1 MIQAFQFTDL
11 PVVYEIIN
19 DSAQAY
25 KGIIPADRWHEPY
38 MPLNELIEQIESGV
52 QFFCYKEDGLILGV
66 MGIQDKQD
74 VMLIRHAYVRT
85 IVRNKGIGRELLTYL
100 CQTTT
105 LPILIG
111 TWADATW
118 AIAFYQRNGFHL
130 VNPSHKNDLL
140 KTYWHIPERQVE
152 TSVVLSNKVYHHT
165 EKLPFTNRK

>member
-1 MIQAFQFTDL
+1 MIQAFQSTDL

-38 MPLNELIEQIESGV
+38 MPLNELIEQIGSGV

-85 IVRNKGIGRELLTYL
+85 IVRNKGIGRELLTHL

-118 AIAFYQRNGFHL
+118 AIAFYLRNGFHL
-130 VNPSHKNDLL
+130 VDSSHKNDLL
-140 KTYWHIPERQVE
+140 KTYWNIPERQVE
-152 TSVVLSNKVYHHT
+152 TSVVLSNELYHHA
-165 EKLPFTNRK
+165 EKLRFTNGK